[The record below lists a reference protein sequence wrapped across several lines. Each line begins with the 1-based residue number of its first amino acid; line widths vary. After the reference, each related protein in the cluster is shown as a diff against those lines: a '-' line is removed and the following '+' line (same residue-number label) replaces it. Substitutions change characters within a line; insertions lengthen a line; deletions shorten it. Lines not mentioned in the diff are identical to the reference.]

1 MKAGML
7 GTRVGRLGHITR
19 FVLVHYF
26 LLLLLLSFFFLVD
39 CRKFKLGANCAPCK
53 PQPQQRCMAQDGHG
67 FCVHGDCRAG
77 QTPVYLCRIYIY
89 IYIYLR
95 RVYAMTNLCAACDD
109 CTTLDYWLVYLV
121 SDTWGLVS
129 GLRKGTK
136 LDDAITAARKQ
147 GKLVGESTFST
158 KTSTRCPSDAINCE

>member
-1 MKAGML
+1 MGSAVAGNYIELKTNSGNENLLRQGRRVYMKAGML

-89 IYIYLR
+89 IYIWG
-95 RVYAMTNLCAACDD
+95 VYMQWPTCVQLV
-109 CTTLDYWLVYLV
+109 TTAPLW
-121 SDTWGLVS
+121 TTGL
-129 GLRKGTK
+129 
-136 LDDAITAARKQ
+136 
-147 GKLVGESTFST
+147 F
-158 KTSTRCPSDAINCE
+158 TSYRTRGG